1 MSQGHPR
8 TLCPIC
14 SSPAVPVLTD
24 AQVFL
29 RRGSTKKV
37 GARLRV
43 FHCDAASHI
52 FFVRCEDLARDARD
66 RTSETRPPLA
76 EAS

>member
-1 MSQGHPR
+1 MIQGDPR

-14 SSPAVPVLTD
+14 SSPSEPVLTD
-24 AQVFL
+24 AHVFV

-37 GARLRV
+37 GAELRV

-52 FFVRCEDLARDARD
+52 FFVRSEDLARAFAHLSATEVVKGKCD
-66 RTSETRPPLA
+66 
-76 EAS
+76 